1 MEVDDVESVR
11 HSQHLLDHDEVRREL
26 IDAVG
31 IEPQGLRNDRHE
43 LGSRAGISA
52 CEERDLV
59 SLMNE
64 FFGQVGHDPLGAAIV
79 FRWNGLIEGA
89 TCAIFTRGL
98 LFSHVAAHNAAFVP
112 RSHEDE

>member
-1 MEVDDVESVR
+1 VEVDDVESVR

-79 FRWNGLIEGA
+79 FRWNGLIEGRDLCDLHERSPFLA
-89 TCAIFTRGL
+89 CRRTQCSFRAA
-98 LFSHVAAHNAAFVP
+98 VA
-112 RSHEDE
+112 